1 MLTEGTKFG
10 GRYVLEKLLGRGGFS
25 EVWLA
30 KDDYTGVQAALK
42 VYAPGM
48 GLDEDGVKMF
58 TQEFSLVYD
67 MNHTNLLR
75 PTYFDSWERQP
86 YLILPYCKNG
96 STFKYITEHRKMAE
110 EDCWHMIHD
119 VAAGLAYLHE
129 KTPPLV
135 HQDIKPDNI
144 LISDEGIYMITDFGI
159 STRVRSTIR
168 NGQSQEQSGGTM
180 AYMGPECFSAKPKPI
195 MAGDIWSMGAMMY
208 ELMTGE
214 PPFGNHGGVMQKN
227 GADIPLIEGD
237 YSDDLKNLIYRML
250 EKETWDRPS
259 ARNIEEFA
267 YSKLHGMPL
276 KWDLIIP
283 KPENT
288 AAAQQQAGAQR
299 QQGPRATVMN
309 RNSFRKS
316 VSYDNQS
323 VPFDNQSVPYG
334 TQQAPYGNQ
343 SVPYGTQQAPYGN
356 QSVPYGT
363 QQNPYG
369 QSMPYGAQPGFNSGV
384 TPKPKSK
391 LPMIIGGAITA
402 LIIIIGGVWL
412 SLGGGDGKTADKE
425 MVEKSQQFLDE
436 ANKIMM
442 EADVFMSTHVGSE
455 YDAENGK
462 IEDKYL
468 EAIRLYEQV
477 EGDLSADAGIGK
489 TKARGKLETIY
500 NGLLKKADEL
510 KDFEEYWRPLKERA
524 DVIKP
529 ELDKQ

>member
-10 GRYVLEKLLGRGGFS
+10 GRYLLEKLLGRGGFS
-25 EVWLA
+25 EVWLV
-30 KDDYTGVQAALK
+30 KDDFTGVQAALK

-96 STFKYITEHRKMAE
+96 STFKYISERRLMAE
-110 EDCWHMIHD
+110 DDCWHMIHD

-214 PPFGNHGGVMQKN
+214 PPFGNFGGSKQKN
-227 GADIPLIEGD
+227 GSEIPLIEGN
-237 YSDDLKNLIYRML
+237 YSEDLKHLVYRMM

-276 KWDLIIP
+276 NWDLIIP
-283 KPENT
+283 KPAEPDNS
-288 AAAQQQAGAQR
+288 AQQPAPQR
-299 QQGPRATVMN
+299 QQGPRATIK
-309 RNSFRKS
+309 RSSIGKS
-316 VSYDNQS
+316 VTYAD
-323 VPFDNQSVPYG
+323 
-334 TQQAPYGNQ
+334 QQPPYGNQ
-343 SVPYGTQQAPYGN
+343 SVPYGNQSVPYGAQQPPYGN
-356 QSVPYGT
+356 QSVPYGN
-363 QQNPYG
+363 QQLPYG
-369 QSMPYGAQPGFNSGV
+369 NQSMPYGTQSDPYFSGA

-391 LPMIIGGAITA
+391 LPMIIGGAVAA
-402 LIIIIGGVWL
+402 LIIIIGVAVFALNGG
-412 SLGGGDGKTADKE
+412 SEGGGKNGQELVDE
-425 MVEKSQQFLDE
+425 SQKYLDE
-436 ANKIMM
+436 AEQIMA
-442 EADVFMSTHVGSE
+442 EADQFMATHVGEE

-468 EAIRLYEQV
+468 DAIIKYDKVKGELSTQAEA
-477 EGDLSADAGIGK
+477 G
-489 TKARGKLETIY
+489 KARAKNQLLTIY
-500 NGLLKKADEL
+500 RGLQKKAD
-510 KDFEEYWRPLKERA
+510 DIGIEEYSKPFQIRA
-524 DVIKP
+524 DALKP
-529 ELDKQ
+529 VLGL